1 MTLES
6 VPVVDIGPFIGGDI
20 GQNQRVARALAAA
33 CEEIGFFTIVG
44 HGVPEALIE
53 ETRARALEFF
63 AQDAAAKR
71 AIARPASKISRGYSW
86 VGDRGLAYSLGDRT
100 PPDLQE

>member
-1 MTLES
+1 MPFDA
-6 VPVVDIGPFIGGDI
+6 VPVIDIAPFATDDPVAK
-20 GQNQRVARALAAA
+20 QKVARALAAA

-53 ETRARALEFF
+53 ECRARALEFF

-71 AIARPASKISRGYSW
+71 TIARPASKISRGYSW

-100 PPDLQE
+100 PPD